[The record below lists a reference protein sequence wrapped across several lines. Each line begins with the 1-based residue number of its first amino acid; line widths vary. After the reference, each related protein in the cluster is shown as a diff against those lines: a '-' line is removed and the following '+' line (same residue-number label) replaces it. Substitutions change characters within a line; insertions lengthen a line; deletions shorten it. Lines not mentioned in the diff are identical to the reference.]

1 MQNLISIWSALD
13 LRKKAIVLGATAAMF
28 LAVLG
33 LARMAGSPQMVL
45 LYAGLE
51 AGTAGELA
59 LVGLPDREGYEHWA
73 GGEGELFGRLGFVED
88 ENPGGVVDQLAV
100 LDELRHFAS
109 FP

>member
-13 LRKKAIVLGATAAMF
+13 LRKKAIVLGATVAMF

-51 AGTAGELA
+51 AGTAGEIVTALDQRGVAYEVRGDSIFVDANDRDSLRMALA
-59 LVGLPDREGYEHWA
+59 AEGLPSA
-73 GGEGELFGRLGFVED
+73 GGGWY
-88 ENPGGVVDQLAV
+88 
-100 LDELRHFAS
+100 
-109 FP
+109 